1 MYTLLLPPLAGQAR
15 REELVTMR
23 MLKTRTEF
31 VFIGI
36 LIVRVRERKEEE
48 IPYVTTSWNWKQ
60 LLVYTFYCLGTLVY
74 RMV

>member
-36 LIVRVRERKEEE
+36 LIVRVERGRRKKYLMS
-48 IPYVTTSWNWKQ
+48 P
-60 LLVYTFYCLGTLVY
+60 LVGTGNSC
-74 RMV
+74 